1 MTITLRGAKGSEL
14 TYTELDGNFTDID
27 TRLTIVE
34 GDYLDS
40 AEAIQLIDSAYV
52 NARASINVSV
62 QIDKFYY
69 TSTNQQVIFTGA
81 DDNGSTL
88 NYDSAACQVYLNG
101 MLLQDTVDYTLQATN
116 VNPQVTLATP
126 LVSGHLVTV
135 TNTKLV

>member
-14 TYTELDGNFTDID
+14 TYAELDGNFTDLD
-27 TRLTIVE
+27 GRLTIVE

-52 NARASINVSV
+52 NARATINVSV

-69 TSTNQQVIFTGA
+69 TSTNQQVVFTGA

-88 NYDSAACQVYLNG
+88 DYDSAGCLVYLNG
-101 MLLQDTVDYTLQATN
+101 LQLQDQVDYTLQATN
-116 VNPQVTLATP
+116 VNPQVTLVTP
-126 LVSGHLVTV
+126 LAAGHLVTI

>member
-14 TYTELDGNFTDID
+14 TYAELDGNFTDLD
-27 TRLTIVE
+27 GRLTIVE

-52 NARASINVSV
+52 NARAQINVSV

-69 TSTNQQVIFTGA
+69 TSTNQQVVFTGA
-81 DDNGSTL
+81 DDTGSTL
-88 NYDSAACQVYLNG
+88 NYDSASCQVYLNG

-126 LVSGHLVTV
+126 LVSGHLVTI

>member
-1 MTITLRGAKGSEL
+1 MTITLRCAKGSEL
-14 TYTELDGNFTDID
+14 TYAEMDGNFTDLD
-27 TRLTIVE
+27 GRLTIVE

-52 NARASINVSV
+52 NARATINVSV

-69 TSTNQQVIFTGA
+69 TSTNQQVVFTGA

-88 NYDSAACQVYLNG
+88 DYDSASCQVYLNG

-126 LVSGHLVTV
+126 LVAGHLVTV